1 MISQR
6 MRVEFAKR
14 DELKHISHLDLMRA
28 WHRALRRAG
37 VPLAYSEG
45 YTARPR
51 LSLASPLSVGFTGE
65 AELLDVYLR
74 RRMAPFTFL
83 RTIAAQLPKGLE
95 ARTAE
100 EVPLS
105 LPSLQSLVRAADYQA
120 EGETERSGAD
130 LVEAIAALLA
140 RSNLP
145 WEHEREG
152 ETRRYDLRSL
162 ILDLRLVGC
171 AEGKFVLAL
180 RLRVGSEGTGRP
192 EQVLAA
198 LGFPDAWTSIRRTRI
213 VLGAEA

>member
-6 MRVEFAKR
+6 IRVEFAKG
-14 DELKHISHLDLMRA
+14 DEVKHISHLDLMRA
-28 WHRALRRAG
+28 WHRALRRANI
-37 VPLAYSEG
+37 PLGYSAG

-51 LSLASPLSVGFTGE
+51 LSLASPLSVGFTGA

-105 LPSLQSLVRAADYQA
+105 LPSLQSLVRAADYA
-120 EGETERSGAD
+120 IAGETEKPQAD
-130 LVEAIAALLA
+130 LEEAIAALLA
-140 RSNLP
+140 RSHLP

-162 ILDLRLVGC
+162 VLDLRLIGC
-171 AEGKFVLAL
+171 VEGKFALAL
-180 RLRVGSEGTGRP
+180 RLRAGSEGTGRP

-198 LGFPDAWTSIRRTRI
+198 LGFPDAWTSIQRTRI
-213 VLGAEA
+213 VLGEET